1 MNCMTLSESARE
13 NLLYLRT
20 ALILLMLS
28 IVTGLGLYF
37 GGTLFKRH
45 QQEHHEQAH
54 QRLDAAHQ
62 SRARTAAEQENIRR
76 YLAPYQTLLADK
88 QIGEERR
95 LDWIDALSRIREQR
109 KFFPMEYEIASQR
122 PYTFTGLPSANTLK
136 ISASRMNIKFP
147 LLHEG
152 DLSTLIDDLRTRK
165 AGLFVLDHCEIARN
179 PQEKGKPL
187 QLAPN
192 LAAECAL
199 DWLTVS
205 APAPGAAFNPPG
217 R

>member
-54 QRLDAAHQ
+54 QRLEATLQ
-62 SRARTAAEQENIRR
+62 SRTRTAAEKENIGR

-122 PYTFTGLPSANTLK
+122 PYTFAGLPSANTLK

-147 LLHEG
+147 LLHEN
-152 DLSTLIDDLRTRK
+152 DIFTLIDDLRTRK

-205 APAPGAAFNPPG
+205 ALAPGAAFNPPG

>member
-1 MNCMTLSESARE
+1 MSRLKLSEMARE
-13 NLLYLRT
+13 NLLIMRLT
-20 ALILLMLS
+20 LILLALS
-28 IVTGLGLYF
+28 IVTGLGLHF
-37 GGTLFKRH
+37 GGSLFERR
-45 QQEHHEQAH
+45 QQERHAQAH
-54 QRLDAAHQ
+54 QRLDAARQ
-62 SRARTAAEQENIRR
+62 NRARTAAEQENIRR
-76 YLAPYQTLLADK
+76 YLAPYQTLLAAK

-109 KFFPMEYEIASQR
+109 KFFPMEWDIASRR
-122 PYTFTGLPSANTLK
+122 PYTFTGLPAANALK

-152 DLSTLIDDLRTRK
+152 DLFTLLNDLRTRK

-192 LAAECAL
+192 LAAECTL
-199 DWLTVS
+199 DWLTVDS
-205 APAPGAAFNPPG
+205 PAVVAAANYPG

>member
-1 MNCMTLSESARE
+1 MNRITLSESAKE
-13 NLLYLRT
+13 NLLYIRT

-28 IVTGLGLYF
+28 LVTGLGLYF

-45 QQEHHEQAH
+45 QQDHHEQAH
-54 QRLDAAHQ
+54 QRLDTTLQ
-62 SRARTAAEQENIRR
+62 GRARTAAEQENIGR
-76 YLAPYQTLLADK
+76 YLASYQTLLADK

-95 LDWIDALSRIREQR
+95 LDWIDALGRIREQR
-109 KFFPMEYEIASQR
+109 KFFPMEYDIASR
-122 PYTFTGLPSANTLK
+122 SPYMFAGLPSANALR

-147 LLHEG
+147 LLHES
-152 DLSTLIDDLRTRK
+152 DLFTLLNDLRTRK
-165 AGLFVLDHCEIARN
+165 VGLFALDHCDITRN

-192 LAAECAL
+192 LAAECTL

-205 APAPGAAFNPPG
+205 TPAPGAALNPPG